1 MSDQKKPPVPSFEE
15 LQAAQ
20 RARDAT
26 VKGPAPAAPAAP
38 RPPGQ
43 LDPRLLKT
51 TPAAPN
57 PALLNQTK
65 TGIPTSRLDAD
76 MLSRLATGG
85 LSAGGY
91 QKGNL
96 EPTHMGPMPKAP
108 GPDERTQI
116 ARTPGVPPAPAAPP
130 RVGIP
135 AGQPSSMPA
144 SKPPSIPSAPASLS
158 SRPPAPQGPPPKMP
172 APPPPGAAAAP
183 RAPTQP
189 PMPAR
194 PATNPPMPAAV
205 LRPATNPPMAAAAA
219 PRPATNP
226 PMPAAAPRAPSV
238 PPPAYAPRTAAA
250 PPNPPASNTPAALRA
265 PNAPIPGSTGPM
277 RQASNVPPPPSHSPT
292 LSRQGVPAAA
302 PASAP
307 VVSAQEAKPLG
318 DSSGYSATYLRPITE
333 PNAPK
338 VPVASSP
345 QPPTELVSNPT
356 HKVNRAELQEMFNDL
371 PTTPRVPVPQP
382 KVEAVRLESPGK
394 AAVNEA
400 IDDRTPLQVRK
411 PESQRPISSAFAN
424 EDAGPMPHLDRP
436 PALNSKSLLDVAAVV
451 TPASG
456 SAPMNRSETVNLRPP
471 SRDEL
476 DAVQP
481 PRPSITPPHPAPPQA
496 LVEIPPE
503 ERTPIKVNAAFA
515 TTQPGMPGPFAKKGQ
530 RATDFAVTPVEAD
543 AQPGHELAPT
553 TDVGGLEPVTLNQAS
568 GPSSLGEAFDP
579 SANSDAIPAIP
590 TRMQPVKAELVAA
603 PAGLIRRCLS
613 FLVDFV
619 IIGGL
624 CVGLLLAASVVK
636 GVKAVPPHLSDLDI
650 LLYRAHA
657 LDKLLIPSLA
667 LCGLVVLVY
676 ATVFASALGGRTP
689 GRLLTGVRLV
699 TASGEPPG
707 LVRALLRAVFSF
719 VSFGLCLGGFWLALF
734 DRKGQTLHDKL
745 TRTFVV
751 RPL

>member
-15 LQAAQ
+15 LQAQQ

-43 LDPRLLKT
+43 LDPRLMKT

-96 EPTHMGPMPKAP
+96 EPTHMGPMPKPP
-108 GPDERTQI
+108 GPDERTQV

-130 RVGIP
+130 RAGVP
-135 AGQPSSMPA
+135 AGQPSSMPV
-144 SKPPSIPSAPASLS
+144 SKPPSIPTAPASLS
-158 SRPPAPQGPPPKMP
+158 SRPPVPQGPPPKMP

-194 PATNPPMPAAV
+194 PATNPPMPALVPRA
-205 LRPATNPPMAAAAA
+205 PANPPL
-219 PRPATNP
+219 
-226 PMPAAAPRAPSV
+226 PAAAPRAPSV
-238 PPPAYAPRTAAA
+238 PPPAYAPRAAA
-250 PPNPPASNTPAALRA
+250 PPNPPASNTPASLRA
-265 PNAPIPGSTGPM
+265 PGAPIPGSTVSM
-277 RQASNVPPPPSHSPT
+277 RQGSNVPPPPSHSPT
-292 LSRQGVPAAA
+292 LSRQAVPPA
-302 PASAP
+302 PAPAP
-307 VVSAQEAKPLG
+307 VSAQPAKPLG
-318 DSSGYSATYLRPITE
+318 DPSGYSATFLRPVTE

-338 VPVASSP
+338 VPVAASP
-345 QPPTELVSNPT
+345 QPPTEVVSNPT
-356 HKVNRAELQEMFNDL
+356 HKVNRAELQEMFDEL

-382 KVEAVRLESPGK
+382 KVEPVRLESPAR

-400 IDDRTPLQVRK
+400 LDDRTPLQVRK
-411 PESQRPISSAFAN
+411 PEAQRPISSPLSS
-424 EDAGPMPHLDRP
+424 EDPVQMPHLDRP
-436 PALNSKSLLDVAAVV
+436 PALNSKSLLDVSPVV

-515 TTQPGMPGPFAKKGQ
+515 TTQPGVPGPFAKKGQ
-530 RATDFAVTPVEAD
+530 RATDFAVTPVDAD
-543 AQPGHELAPT
+543 AHPGHELAPT
-553 TDVGGLEPVTLNQAS
+553 TDVGGLDPVTLNQTS

-579 SANSDAIPAIP
+579 SGRSDEVPALE
-590 TRMQPVKAELVAA
+590 TQMRPVKGELVAA
-603 PAGLIRRCLS
+603 PAGLLRRCFS

-619 IIGGL
+619 IVGGL
-624 CVGLLLAASVVK
+624 CVGLLMAASVVK
-636 GVKAVPPHLSDLDI
+636 GVKAVPAHLSDLDI

-667 LCGLVVLVY
+667 LCALVVLVY

-699 TASGEPPG
+699 TTSGEPPG
-707 LVRALLRAVFSF
+707 LGRALLRAVFSF